1 MAKPTNAEI
10 SRRVNEICEMMRG
23 GCTLG
28 QIRQHLKKA
37 YKVSTRS
44 CDRYLSRARARIYD
58 ATKRTDDDLRAESLA
73 FYEGVRADLDQH
85 IQWRLKAQER
95 LDSLMALDKP
105 KKVALTD
112 ANGGPATI
120 RLQADQLEKADPAV
134 LAQLSAAFD
143 QLQKIGVEQ
152 ATGGA
157 G

>member
-1 MAKPTNAEI
+1 MPKPTASEI

-37 YKVSTRS
+37 YKVTTRS
-44 CDRYLSRARARIYD
+44 CDRYLSRARSRIYD

-95 LDSLMALDKP
+95 LDALMALERP

-112 ANGGPATI
+112 ADGGPATI
-120 RLQADQLEKADPAV
+120 RLEAARLEQADPAV
-134 LAQLSAAFD
+134 LAQLAAAFD
-143 QLQKIGVEQ
+143 QMQRIGVQQ
-152 ATGGA
+152 ATEGGH
-157 G
+157 